1 MIKITIYQNRT
12 GQYVR
17 LRCVGHAG
25 FARAGEDIVC
35 AGVSTLV
42 INTLN
47 AIDKLTEEIF
57 EAETDQES
65 GLIDAVFQRP
75 VGHDGKLLLD
85 TMVLGL
91 QDIQKQYGTKYS
103 LLTFKEV

>member
-1 MIKITIYQNRT
+1 MIKITIYQNHA
-12 GQYVR
+12 GQYIR
-17 LRCVGHAG
+17 LCCIGHAG

-35 AGVSTLV
+35 AGVSALV

-47 AIDKLTEEIF
+47 AMETLTDEVF
-57 EAETDQES
+57 DAETDAES
-65 GLIDAVFQRP
+65 GLIDVNFQQP
-75 VGHDGKLLLD
+75 IGHDGELLLD

-91 QDIQKQYGTKYS
+91 RDIQNQYGTDYS

>member
-25 FARAGEDIVC
+25 FAS

>member
-47 AIDKLTEEIF
+47 AIDKLTEE
-57 EAETDQES
+57 T

>member
-1 MIKITIYQNRT
+1 MIKITIYQNHA

-17 LRCVGHAG
+17 LHCIGHAG

-47 AIDKLTEEIF
+47 AMDALTDEAF
-57 EAETDQES
+57 DAETEVES
-65 GLIDAVFQRP
+65 GLIDVTFRQP
-75 VGHDGKLLLD
+75 CGHDGKLLLD

-91 QDIQKQYGTKYS
+91 RDIQNQYGTAYS